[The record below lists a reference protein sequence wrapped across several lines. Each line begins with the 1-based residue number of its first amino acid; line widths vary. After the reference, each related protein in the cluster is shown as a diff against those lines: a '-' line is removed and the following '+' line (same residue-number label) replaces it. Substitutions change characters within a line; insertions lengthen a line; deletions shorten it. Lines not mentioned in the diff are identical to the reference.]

1 MRVAARVHGASDLR
15 NPQLNV
21 VMLEERERQA
31 ELVAVEHVLWFADH
45 DVLGPAMRI
54 AQCGRLAS
62 LAFVA
67 SCTSSLL
74 LPGRLLTTRFPVKHH
89 GRALSRLPRGGL
101 EQAFPPIAP

>member
-31 ELVAVEHVLWFADH
+31 ELVAVEGVLWFADH

-54 AQCGRLAS
+54 AQYWPPRIVRACRL
-62 LAFVA
+62 LREFVA
-67 SCTSSLL
+67 FAWLVIDNKVSSD
-74 LPGRLLTTRFPVKHH
+74 
-89 GRALSRLPRGGL
+89 AL
-101 EQAFPPIAP
+101 